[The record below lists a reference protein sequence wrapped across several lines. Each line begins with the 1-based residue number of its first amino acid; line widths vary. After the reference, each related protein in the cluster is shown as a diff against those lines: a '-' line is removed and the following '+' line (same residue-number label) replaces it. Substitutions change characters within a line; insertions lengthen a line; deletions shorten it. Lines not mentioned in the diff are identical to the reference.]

1 MAQAFLV
8 RLPDGREV
16 RPEDWTSTPL
26 YSTVEIDDS
35 ASLTPL
41 EAFSYG
47 IGGTV
52 PGSVG
57 PRQANIVDTN
67 FQGAGN
73 ILPENEELLLYG
85 LCISLFQVTAASV
98 TNYFTNNE
106 PWVPDPPHVIATNVL
121 RCQEDVLVSLRIANT
136 KEYCKMPLGFFAAS
150 CGVFPTLGS
159 ARSAGSSWSNTELIG
174 SNGMVTEGT
183 HRTFATPHQVAP
195 GEAFSVVFEFPFGS
209 VRNLD
214 FGNDTSARL
223 YTRVYT
229 RGVRRRPVA

>member
-16 RPEDWTSTPL
+16 RPEDWTSCPL
-26 YSTVEIDDS
+26 YSVVEIDDGT
-35 ASLTPL
+35 LTPL

-57 PRQANIVDTN
+57 PRLANIVDTN
-67 FQGAGN
+67 FQGQGN

-85 LCISLFQVTAASV
+85 LCISLFQITAASV
-98 TNYFTNNE
+98 TNYFLNTE
-106 PWVPDPPHVIATNVL
+106 PWTPDPPHVIATNVL
-121 RCQEDVLVSLRIANT
+121 RFQEDVLVKLKIANT
-136 KEYCKMPLGFFAAS
+136 KEYCSMPAGFFAAS

-159 ARSAGSSWSNTELIG
+159 ARSAGTSWADSELIG
-174 SNGMVTEGT
+174 TNGNVTEGT
-183 HRTFATPHQVAP
+183 GRTFATPHQVAP
-195 GEAFSVVFEFPFGS
+195 GEAFSVVFEFPQGQI
-209 VRNLD
+209 RNLE